1 MGLKIETFNN
11 MEGGNAFYKAIAH
24 PLAAVSARALL
35 ETLKSN
41 GPVAIYDPHGFAAAF
56 DTLYPLEGFEIAGLF
71 VQDVEDCGREFRGVS
86 ARAID
91 ELQGASPRTVFI
103 ADFDTSK
110 TEQRLQNLFSPNA
123 SYLSFDRMRLPDDM
137 LTVKQRYLS
146 TLNFATNFAFF
157 REQDGHHTRLS
168 TANYWGNYGSKAGH
182 IWFALFAED
191 GRELCSWS
199 EPLPAPGAPIIVDSK
214 ALRERFSLPE
224 FTGQLFVHVVG
235 AVGHDIVKYA
245 LDTYGDSES
254 ALSCTHDANSWPS
267 NLYAGLP
274 APDKGEKIV
283 LWVQNSH
290 PVEIAPGEIGLGLMG
305 GNTVAHLKKPIA
317 PFATYGLCT
326 SELLPDAS
334 WPQQIEIHA
343 GKHVVRPR
351 YEVVR
356 ADGRRNIAHPNVE
369 REDLVLDEQLPRLR
383 DLLGKGFI
391 LPAPILPIDR
401 YSSLVMPTPMST
413 AQQRLPLKLLL
424 FDASGE
430 AVAEHSLGNLAR
442 SDSIALDLAEV
453 LGNRM
458 LESGYGHMELVYD
471 FDAGN
476 EADGWLH
483 GLFRY
488 IDRES
493 DHRAETS
500 FGAHVFNTLAT
511 YKNEPQS
518 YKGPPPGLTTRLF
531 LRVGASPYETMCHLI
546 YPASK
551 QWHSHSETKLTL
563 MSIEGKGVAER
574 SLRIPCGGSQLWRVY
589 ETFSP
594 SEIEEAGA
602 GCYVIVR
609 DTTCRLFGYHGLIHG
624 NAAFSFDHMFGF

>member
-11 MEGGNAFYKAIAH
+11 RVGGNAFYKAVTH
-24 PLAAVSARALL
+24 PLAAGPASALV

-56 DTLYPLEGFEIAGLF
+56 DTLYPLEDIALAGLF
-71 VQDVEDCGREFRGVS
+71 VQDVENCGREFRGAS
-86 ARAID
+86 ARVID
-91 ELQGASPRTVFI
+91 ELEKTSHHTVFI
-103 ADFDTSK
+103 ADFDTAK
-110 TEQRLQNLFSPNA
+110 TEQRLQNLYSPSA
-123 SYLSFDRMRLPDDM
+123 SYLSFDGIRLPEDM

-157 REQDGHHTRLS
+157 RDQDGHHTRLA
-168 TANYWGNYGSKAGH
+168 TANYWGIYGSKAGH
-182 IWFALFAED
+182 IWYALFGED
-191 GRELCSWS
+191 GRELCAWR
-199 EPLPAPGAPIIVDSK
+199 EPLPAPGAPIVVDSK

-224 FTGQLFVHVVG
+224 FTGQLFIHVVG
-235 AVGHDIVKYA
+235 AAGHDIVKYA
-245 LDTYGDSES
+245 LDTYGDDEG

-274 APDKGEKIV
+274 APDKGEEVV

-305 GNTVAHLKKPIA
+305 GNAVAHLKKPIA

-369 REDLVLDEQLPRLR
+369 REDLVRDEQLPRLR

-391 LPAPILPIDR
+391 LPAPILPIER
-401 YSSLVMPTPMST
+401 YTSLVMPTPMST
-413 AQQRLPLKLLL
+413 AQQCLPLKLLL

-430 AVAEHSLGNLAR
+430 AVAEHSFGNLSR
-442 SDSIALDLAEV
+442 SESIAFDLAEV
-453 LGNRM
+453 LGNRG

-488 IDRES
+488 IDRKS

-551 QWHSHSETKLTL
+551 PWHSHSDTKLTL
-563 MSIEGKGVAER
+563 MSIKGKAVAER
-574 SLRIPCGGSQLWRVY
+574 SLRIPCSGSQLWRVH
-589 ETFSP
+589 ETFSS
-594 SEIEEAGA
+594 SEIDEAGA

-609 DTTCRLFGYHGLIHG
+609 DTTCRLFGYHGLING
-624 NAAFSFDHMFGF
+624 DAAFSLDHMFGF